1 MSQHF
6 NHSPIVQGGAG
17 NFIQFVGVESGE
29 GKPLAQCSVAELQQE
44 CRHRQRLLD
53 EELSR
58 MRWLL
63 IRLQFWALTG
73 GGATHLSSQWLGW
86 PHGLT
91 LALAAL
97 GVGLPLAL
105 LYGISQRGE
114 SAFAQRQRATLRE
127 IHFLLREKPSH

>member
-1 MSQHF
+1 MSQDF

-17 NFIQFVGVESGE
+17 NVIQFVGIESGE
-29 GKPLAQCSVAELQQE
+29 GKLLAQCTAEELQQE
-44 CRHRQRLLD
+44 RRHRQHLLD

-63 IRLQFWALTG
+63 VRLLFWALTG

-97 GVGLPLAL
+97 GVGLPLTL
-105 LYGISQRGE
+105 LYGFSRRGE
-114 SAFAQRQRATLRE
+114 SDFAQRQRATLRE
-127 IHFLLREKPSH
+127 IHFLLREKSSR